1 MDGIPTLHNH
11 LFDVLEN
18 STADIVLEE
27 EEEGE
32 EEEEVVHVHM
42 GEGEEGREEEEEE
55 EGEEEE
61 EEEVVHAHME
71 EEEVVHAH
79 MEEEEVVHAHMEEEE
94 VVHAHMEEE
103 EVVHAHMEE
112 EEMQSRSR
120 EEQRVF
126 EFVDVDTVT
135 EKKKLRRNRNTK
147 NGIQVDG
154 DSAGF
159 LNGVDTFKRLF
170 FSLSCSGDGVQ
181 VFNTSR
187 GTSTSVWPL
196 TIFFNNLP
204 QRRVQEKLDSVFCFI
219 VPSNEGYKGEYVNK
233 GSIEF
238 GYSHPTAFE
247 DRKMGESVDGFYT
260 KDSRSDVGS
269 VNPADSTFR
278 RITALFL
285 QQLKEFGEKGLC
297 LRVGNVLFGIQYA
310 LINFK
315 ADLPAH
321 YLFLDSSGR
330 QNSTRPCVKCKVV
343 HRTCDPLLCKKL
355 EGAVQSAHSHIGSYK
370 TMDSAMVCLPPDDP
384 LRLLVVV
391 MWLRDNSDKEGVLKT
406 KVEERVVMEI
416 KELFNSDENTIKTVV
431 HETMEEVILKL
442 HKLKGVV
449 SLFPKKMVISRQAE
463 QDYYPEY
470 SHTEEYHPYNNPATV
485 GVVNIKENTFLEPE
499 DAISVDIMHKIHADA
514 KRILLF
520 IFSKFGLKDVSVD
533 DILEYSGYDKKRIL
547 SIRNKELQVGVE
559 LNGVSIGDYNFYCVD
574 DEVQE
579 KMRKEFRKMT
589 ELPSSFAWVTNLVE
603 KGELLS
609 MLKAEWKLVFC
620 FSILPGLA
628 YCCLDD
634 PKIWG
639 CVNYFIILAE
649 LYNHDGSFKRAK
661 ELQTLLLVVMTHME
675 NHFYPS
681 FTTIYS
687 HKSIHIFRCFR
698 VNGTLK
704 SNDTFGG
711 EQSYN
716 GLRNQATGGPNQVM
730 TMMNRTTEQAQA
742 LIVAVDYNIGE
753 DKVVVSEMWVCY
765 QRSEN
770 DPIDWD
776 DVFDRAMINLVAD
789 RQRLS
794 KDLVPHLTFTD
805 LEFCGGVENYYKENS
820 DHCLRPTGLCANN
833 GSWNTPNDVVKSF
846 IRNHNMKHMQSS
858 SMEIWSEFSD
868 RGAVYYSLGKRASE
882 LCINDFKSNRG
893 FAVMRSISG
902 RSHFLGV
909 YKYVSFTRK
918 GKRYMQAL
926 VYEIP
931 TRSISPLTNSSYCCL
946 VDVDSLK
953 ELNPSFT
960 LVSIHRLHIGNL
972 WITPLGEKLAYC
984 GVLSVCIRQWKVFRD
999 IYTQSQP
1006 KYR

>member
-1 MDGIPTLHNH
+1 MYNCLRDELV
-11 LFDVLEN
+11 D
-18 STADIVLEE
+18 SMADICVEE
-27 EEEGE
+27 RVEGE
-32 EEEEVVHVHM
+32 S
-42 GEGEEGREEEEEE
+42 EEEEEE
-55 EGEEEE
+55 EEEEERGESMEEVEEVEDENSHMEEEE
-61 EEEVVHAHME
+61 EEEEEEANRSHME
-71 EEEVVHAH
+71 EEDVQHN
-79 MEEEEVVHAHMEEEE
+79 
-94 VVHAHMEEE
+94 
-103 EVVHAHMEE
+103 
-112 EEMQSRSR
+112 STK
-120 EEQRVF
+120 EQRPS
-126 EFVDVDTVT
+126 EFVDVDTDI
-135 EKKKLRRNRNTK
+135 KKKHLRRNRDMAK
-147 NGIQVDG
+147 GIQEDG
-154 DSAGF
+154 DNKDF

-187 GTSTSVWPL
+187 GMSMSVWPL

-247 DRKMGESVDGFYT
+247 ERKMGESVDGFYT
-260 KDSRSDVGS
+260 KDNRSDVGS

-278 RITALFL
+278 QITALFL

-297 LRVGNVLFGIQYA
+297 LRVGNTLFGIQYA

-330 QNSTRPCVKCKVV
+330 QNSTRPCTKCKVV
-343 HRTCDPLLCKKL
+343 HRSCDPILCKKL
-355 EGAVQSAHSHIGSYK
+355 EGAVQSAHGHIGSFK

-384 LRLLVVV
+384 LRLLVVM
-391 MWLRDNSDKEGVLKT
+391 MWLRDNINMEGVLKET
-406 KVEERVVMEI
+406 VENRVVMEV
-416 KELFNSDENTIKTVV
+416 KELFNSDENKIKNVV
-431 HETMEEVILKL
+431 KETMEEVMLELK
-442 HKLKGVV
+442 KLKGVV
-449 SLFPKKMVISRQAE
+449 SVFPKKMVISRQAE

-470 SHTEEYHPYNNPATV
+470 SHKEEYHPYNNPATV

-514 KRILLF
+514 KRFLLF
-520 IFSKFGLKDVSVD
+520 IFSKYGWKEVSVD
-533 DILEYSGYDKKRIL
+533 DIFEYYRNDKKKIL
-547 SIRNKELQVGVE
+547 SIRNKELQLGVE
-559 LNGVSIGDYNFYCVD
+559 LNGVSIGDYNFYRVD
-574 DEVQE
+574 EAVKE
-579 KMRKEFRKMT
+579 RMRTAFKNMT
-589 ELPSSFAWVTNLVE
+589 ELPTSFAWVTNLVE
-603 KGELLS
+603 NGELLS

-628 YCCLDD
+628 FCCLDD

-639 CVNYFIILAE
+639 CVNYLIVLSE

-661 ELQTLLLVVMTHME
+661 ELQTLLLIVMTHME

-687 HKSIHIFRCFR
+687 HKSIHLFRCFR
-698 VNGTLK
+698 ANGTLK

-730 TMMNRTTEQAQA
+730 TMMNRTTDQEQA
-742 LIVAVDYNIGE
+742 LIVAVDYNIDE
-753 DKVVVSEMWVCY
+753 DDMVVSVTWVRY
-765 QRSEN
+765 QRNEN
-770 DPIDWD
+770 DPVDWND
-776 DVFDRAMINLVAD
+776 AFDRAVINLVAD

-805 LEFCGGVENYYKENS
+805 LEFCGGVENYYEESS
-820 DHCLRPTGLCANN
+820 DHCLKPTGLCANN
-833 GSWNTPNDVVKSF
+833 GNWNTPNDVVKSF
-846 IRNHNMKHMQSS
+846 IKNHNMKKMQQS
-858 SMEIWSEFSD
+858 SMEIWSTFSD
-868 RGAVYYSLGKRASE
+868 LGMVYYSLGKRANE
-882 LCINDFKSNRG
+882 LSIDDFRSNHG
-893 FAVMRSISG
+893 FAVMRSICG
-902 RSHFLGV
+902 RSHLLCV
-909 YKYVSFTRK
+909 YKYISFTRN

-931 TRSISPLTNSSYCCL
+931 THSVSQLTNSSYCCL
-946 VDVDSLK
+946 VDVHSLK

-960 LVSIHRLHIGNL
+960 LVSIHRLHIGDL
-972 WITPLGEKLAYC
+972 WITPLGDDLAYC
-984 GVLSVCIRQWKVFRD
+984 GVLSVCIRQWKVFRN

-1006 KYR
+1006 KE